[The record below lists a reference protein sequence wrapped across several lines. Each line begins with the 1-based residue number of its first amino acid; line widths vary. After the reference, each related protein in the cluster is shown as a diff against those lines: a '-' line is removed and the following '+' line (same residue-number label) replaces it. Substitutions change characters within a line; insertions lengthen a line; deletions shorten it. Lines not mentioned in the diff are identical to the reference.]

1 MLVFNETMEVVCI
14 VTMEDL
20 SAAVGAIITL
30 FVIVYKIVLEIFNTA
45 SEKSD
50 LSNARTKALNILK
63 MYLNATPLV
72 ENWTAVALFFLSAI
86 ESGAE
91 VELDSEILPSELAT
105 LLVAGFVETEA
116 PCDVATLLLVCWVE
130 AAPVVAVDIILVD
143 AVVVVELAAV
153 LLVAMFVVGAAS
165 VSIVVVAM
173 VVVVTVVV
181 GAEVVG
187 AFSGF
192 ALIAL
197 IALLTPSMASRF
209 STSRVF
215 LSCKERFDSSEA

>member
-14 VTMEDL
+14 VTIEDL

-30 FVIVYKIVLEIFNTA
+30 LVIVYKIVLEIFNTA
-45 SEKSD
+45 SEKRD
-50 LSNARTKALNILK
+50 LSNARTNALNILK

-91 VELDSEILPSELAT
+91 EELDSEVLPCELAI
-105 LLVAGFVETEA
+105 LLVVGFVETEP

-130 AAPVVAVDIILVD
+130 KEAVVA
-143 AVVVVELAAV
+143 VELAAV
-153 LLVAMFVVGAAS
+153 LLVALFVVGAAS

-173 VVVVTVVV
+173 VVVVVVTVVV

>member
-1 MLVFNETMEVVCI
+1 MLVV
-14 VTMEDL
+14 
-20 SAAVGAIITL
+20 
-30 FVIVYKIVLEIFNTA
+30 
-45 SEKSD
+45 
-50 LSNARTKALNILK
+50 
-63 MYLNATPLV
+63 
-72 ENWTAVALFFLSAI
+72 
-86 ESGAE
+86 
-91 VELDSEILPSELAT
+91 
-105 LLVAGFVETEA
+105 GFVDTS
-116 PCDVATLLLVCWVE
+116 
-130 AAPVVAVDIILVD
+130 VVAVDIILVVE
-143 AVVVVELAAV
+143 AKRELAAF
-153 LLVAMFVVGAAS
+153 LLVALFVLDGAS
-165 VSIVVVAM
+165 VSVAM

>member
-1 MLVFNETMEVVCI
+1 M
-14 VTMEDL
+14 
-20 SAAVGAIITL
+20 
-30 FVIVYKIVLEIFNTA
+30 
-45 SEKSD
+45 
-50 LSNARTKALNILK
+50 
-63 MYLNATPLV
+63 
-72 ENWTAVALFFLSAI
+72 
-86 ESGAE
+86 
-91 VELDSEILPSELAT
+91 
-105 LLVAGFVETEA
+105 LVAGFVETEP

-130 AAPVVAVDIILVD
+130 VAPVVKVDIILVVE
-143 AVVVVELAAV
+143 AKRELAAV
-153 LLVAMFVVGAAS
+153 LLVTLFVVVAAS
-165 VSIVVVAM
+165 VSVVVVAM
-173 VVVVTVVV
+173 VVVVVVVVTVVV

>member
-1 MLVFNETMEVVCI
+1 M
-14 VTMEDL
+14 
-20 SAAVGAIITL
+20 
-30 FVIVYKIVLEIFNTA
+30 
-45 SEKSD
+45 
-50 LSNARTKALNILK
+50 
-63 MYLNATPLV
+63 
-72 ENWTAVALFFLSAI
+72 
-86 ESGAE
+86 
-91 VELDSEILPSELAT
+91 
-105 LLVAGFVETEA
+105 
-116 PCDVATLLLVCWVE
+116 LLVCWVE
-130 AAPVVAVDIILVD
+130 AAPVVKVDIILVVE
-143 AVVVVELAAV
+143 AKRELAAF
-153 LLVAMFVVGAAS
+153 LLVALFVLDGAS
-165 VSIVVVAM
+165 VSVVVVAM

>member
-14 VTMEDL
+14 VTIEDL

-30 FVIVYKIVLEIFNTA
+30 LVIVYKIVLEIFNTA
-45 SEKSD
+45 SEKRD
-50 LSNARTKALNILK
+50 LSNARTNALNILK

-86 ESGAE
+86 ESGAD
-91 VELDSEILPSELAT
+91 VELDSEVLPCELAT
-105 LLVAGFVETEA
+105 LLVVGFVETEP
-116 PCDVATLLLVCWVE
+116 PCDVVTLSLVCRVEEE
-130 AAPVVAVDIILVD
+130 AAVA
-143 AVVVVELAAV
+143 VELAAV
-153 LLVAMFVVGAAS
+153 LLVGLFVVGAAS

>member
-1 MLVFNETMEVVCI
+1 MLVV
-14 VTMEDL
+14 
-20 SAAVGAIITL
+20 
-30 FVIVYKIVLEIFNTA
+30 
-45 SEKSD
+45 
-50 LSNARTKALNILK
+50 
-63 MYLNATPLV
+63 
-72 ENWTAVALFFLSAI
+72 
-86 ESGAE
+86 
-91 VELDSEILPSELAT
+91 
-105 LLVAGFVETEA
+105 GFVDTA
-116 PCDVATLLLVCWVE
+116 
-130 AAPVVAVDIILVD
+130 VVAVDIILVVE
-143 AVVVVELAAV
+143 AKRELAV
-153 LLVAMFVVGAAS
+153 FLLVALFVLDGAFVS
-165 VSIVVVAM
+165 VVVVAM

>member
-14 VTMEDL
+14 VTIEDL

-30 FVIVYKIVLEIFNTA
+30 LVIVYKIVLEIFNTA
-45 SEKSD
+45 SEKRD
-50 LSNARTKALNILK
+50 LSNALTNALNILK
-63 MYLNATPLV
+63 MYLNSTPLV

-91 VELDSEILPSELAT
+91 EKLDSEVLPCELAT
-105 LLVAGFVETEA
+105 LLAVGFVETEP

-130 AAPVVAVDIILVD
+130 AAPVVKVDIILVVE
-143 AVVVVELAAV
+143 AKRELAAF
-153 LLVAMFVVGAAS
+153 LLVALFVLDGAS
-165 VSIVVVAM
+165 VSVVVVAM

-181 GAEVVG
+181 GAKVVG

>member
-1 MLVFNETMEVVCI
+1 M
-14 VTMEDL
+14 
-20 SAAVGAIITL
+20 
-30 FVIVYKIVLEIFNTA
+30 
-45 SEKSD
+45 
-50 LSNARTKALNILK
+50 
-63 MYLNATPLV
+63 
-72 ENWTAVALFFLSAI
+72 
-86 ESGAE
+86 
-91 VELDSEILPSELAT
+91 
-105 LLVAGFVETEA
+105 LVAGFVDTSA
-116 PCDVATLLLVCWVE
+116 
-130 AAPVVAVDIILVD
+130 VAVDIILVVE
-143 AVVVVELAAV
+143 AKGELAV
-153 LLVAMFVVGAAS
+153 FLLVALFVVVAAS

-173 VVVVTVVV
+173 IVVVTVVV

>member
-1 MLVFNETMEVVCI
+1 MLPGLLIGSSPIIAIVFKTSALVAIMLVFNETMDVVCI

-30 FVIVYKIVLEIFNTA
+30 LVIVYKIVLEIFNTA

-91 VELDSEILPSELAT
+91 EELDSEVIP
-105 LLVAGFVETEA
+105 
-116 PCDVATLLLVCWVE
+116 
-130 AAPVVAVDIILVD
+130 
-143 AVVVVELAAV
+143 
-153 LLVAMFVVGAAS
+153 
-165 VSIVVVAM
+165 
-173 VVVVTVVV
+173 
-181 GAEVVG
+181 
-187 AFSGF
+187 
-192 ALIAL
+192 
-197 IALLTPSMASRF
+197 
-209 STSRVF
+209 
-215 LSCKERFDSSEA
+215 

>member
-1 MLVFNETMEVVCI
+1 MNR
-14 VTMEDL
+14 
-20 SAAVGAIITL
+20 
-30 FVIVYKIVLEIFNTA
+30 N
-45 SEKSD
+45 
-50 LSNARTKALNILK
+50 
-63 MYLNATPLV
+63 
-72 ENWTAVALFFLSAI
+72 
-86 ESGAE
+86 
-91 VELDSEILPSELAT
+91 
-105 LLVAGFVETEA
+105 VETEP

-143 AVVVVELAAV
+143 EASRELAAF
-153 LLVAMFVVGAAS
+153 LLVALFVVVAAS
-165 VSIVVVAM
+165 VSVVVVAII
-173 VVVVTVVV
+173 VVVTVVV

>member
-1 MLVFNETMEVVCI
+1 MLVV
-14 VTMEDL
+14 
-20 SAAVGAIITL
+20 
-30 FVIVYKIVLEIFNTA
+30 
-45 SEKSD
+45 
-50 LSNARTKALNILK
+50 
-63 MYLNATPLV
+63 
-72 ENWTAVALFFLSAI
+72 
-86 ESGAE
+86 
-91 VELDSEILPSELAT
+91 
-105 LLVAGFVETEA
+105 GFVEIEP
-116 PCDVATLLLVCWVE
+116 PCDVVTVSLVCWVE
-130 AAPVVAVDIILVD
+130 KEAVVA
-143 AVVVVELAAV
+143 VELAAV
-153 LLVAMFVVGAAS
+153 LLVALFVVGAAS

-173 VVVVTVVV
+173 VVVVVVTVVV

>member
-14 VTMEDL
+14 VTIEDL

-30 FVIVYKIVLEIFNTA
+30 LVIVYKIVLEIFNTA
-45 SEKSD
+45 SEKRD
-50 LSNARTKALNILK
+50 LSNARTNALNILK

-91 VELDSEILPSELAT
+91 EKLDSEVLPCELAT
-105 LLVAGFVETEA
+105 LLVVGFVETES

-130 AAPVVAVDIILVD
+130 AAPVVVVDNILVLEAKRELAAFLLVALFVLD
-143 AVVVVELAAV
+143 GASVSVVVVAL
-153 LLVAMFVVGAAS
+153 
-165 VSIVVVAM
+165 